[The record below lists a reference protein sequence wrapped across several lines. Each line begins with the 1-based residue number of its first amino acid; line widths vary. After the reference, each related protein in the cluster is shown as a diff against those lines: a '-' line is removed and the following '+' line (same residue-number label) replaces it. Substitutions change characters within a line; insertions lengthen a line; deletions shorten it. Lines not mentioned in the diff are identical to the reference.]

1 VAKPIVKLT
10 GTRQEFYW
18 EEEKIYAL
26 VSRIHEHSDGRT
38 TAEVLLKVNRPDIPS
53 HIIHTQLNL
62 LSARSKKQLIE
73 EAEDRYPLPQG
84 RWTNIV
90 EQLCEGSLENYRKG
104 KPAKEIWPVEG
115 EETPEA
121 PFLIKPL
128 LYKDKPTIIF
138 GEGSTGKSYL
148 ALTLGILTQLPYPD
162 NPLGLLPQ
170 RANVLY
176 LDYEADE
183 TEFRKR
189 LTLLG
194 NGLGV
199 SPVPILYRECELPL
213 VDDIDHLEQVVAE
226 HEIGFIIIDSLGV
239 AAGNANLNDAPTATA
254 FYSALRRLKVTS
266 LIITHTSKEERS
278 KATPF
283 GSVYFTNLARSV
295 FEVRRHQEREA
306 NEIAIDLVH
315 IKNNQG
321 PLLEHQG
328 FKIEF
333 KPDRAT
339 VTRMEPRTIPEFLEK
354 MSLKARITQL
364 LKEEGKASSSDIA
377 EMLDAP
383 EETVRRTLNRYK
395 NIFVKINRQWGLKH
409 EE

>member
-1 VAKPIVKLT
+1 
-10 GTRQEFYW
+10 
-18 EEEKIYAL
+18 
-26 VSRIHEHSDGRT
+26 
-38 TAEVLLKVNRPDIPS
+38 VLLKVNRPDIPS

-62 LSARSKKQLIE
+62 LSARSKKQLID

-90 EQLCEGSLENYRKG
+90 EQLCEGSLENYRRG
-104 KPAKEIWPVEG
+104 KPAREIWPAEG
-115 EETPEA
+115 EEAPEA

-128 LYKDKPTIIF
+128 IYKDKPTIIF

-148 ALTLGILTQLPYPD
+148 AVTLGILVQLPYPD

-176 LDYEADE
+176 LDYESDE
-183 TEFRKR
+183 AEFRKR

-199 SPVPILYRECELPL
+199 SPVPVLYRECELPL

-226 HEIGFIIIDSLGV
+226 HQIGFIIIDSLGV

-295 FEVRRHQEREA
+295 FEVRRQQEEGSK
-306 NEIAIDLVH
+306 EIAVALVH
-315 IKNNQG
+315 RKNNQG
-321 PLLEHQG
+321 PLLSPQG
-328 FKIEF
+328 FRIVF
-333 KPDRAT
+333 QPDRT
-339 VTRMEPRTIPEFLEK
+339 MVKRMDVESVPEFLEK
-354 MSLKARITQL
+354 LSLKARIIHL
-364 LKEEGKASSSDIA
+364 LKDEGKLSTSDIA
-377 EMLDAP
+377 QMLDISESAAR
-383 EETVRRTLNRYK
+383 VTLNRHRDT
-395 NIFVKINRQWGLKH
+395 FVRVGKEWGLLAR
-409 EE
+409 EP

>member
-62 LSARSKKQLIE
+62 LSARSKKQLID
-73 EAEDRYPLPQG
+73 EAEDRYPLPKG

-90 EQLCEGSLENYRKG
+90 EQLCEGSLENYRRG
-104 KPAKEIWPVEG
+104 KPAKEIWPAEG

-121 PFLIKPL
+121 TFLIKPL

-176 LDYEADE
+176 LDYESDE
-183 TEFRKR
+183 VEFRKR

-226 HEIGFIIIDSLGV
+226 HQIGFIIIDSLGV

-266 LIITHTSKEERS
+266 LIITHTSKEAETK

-295 FEVRRHQEREA
+295 FEVRRQQEEESK
-306 NEIAIDLVH
+306 EIAVALVH
-315 IKNNQG
+315 RKNNQG
-321 PLLEHQG
+321 PLLSPQG
-328 FKIEF
+328 FKIAFE
-333 KPDRAT
+333 PDRT
-339 VTRMEPRTIPEFLEK
+339 VVKRIDVESVPEFLEK
-354 MSLKARITQL
+354 LSLKARIAHL
-364 LKEEGKASSSDIA
+364 LGEVGRMTAKDIA
-377 EMLDAP
+377 EEVERSEA
-383 EETVRRTLNRYK
+383 TVRKILSRYDCFIK
-395 NIFVKINRQWGLKH
+395 VGNEWGLKYMR
-409 EE
+409 